1 MKVFVAGGSG
11 MVGSSVIRSVPPEH
25 EVLHKERR
33 ELDLTDR
40 QALERYLRKN
50 QVQAIIMAAAKVGG
64 ILANSRHQLE
74 FLLQNLKI
82 QNAVFEA
89 SMNVGIEN
97 LVYLG
102 SSCIYPQ
109 LAEQPIK
116 ETSILSGM
124 LEPTNEGYALAKI
137 TGVRLAQAIADEHGF
152 NYFSLMPT
160 NLYGPNDNF
169 DVKNSHVPAALMRR
183 FHEAKLTNAQS
194 VKIWGTGNPK
204 REFMHVDD
212 LASAIWHFLKL
223 KPKGELIN
231 IGTGS
236 DVSIAEFA
244 KMISKTVGFRGQ
256 IEFDTSKP
264 DGSPR
269 KLLDI
274 NKARSL
280 GWTSQIELTQGLEQ
294 TYSWFV
300 DRYPK
305 GEVRGY

>member
-11 MVGSSVIRSVPPEH
+11 LVGSSVIRSVPPEH

-64 ILANSRHQLE
+64 ILANSKHQLE

-89 SMNVGIEN
+89 SMNIGIEN
-97 LVYLG
+97 LIFLG

-116 ETSILSGM
+116 ETSILSGK

-137 TGVRLAQAIADEHGF
+137 AGVRLCRAIADESGF

-169 DVKNSHVPAALMRR
+169 DMENSHVPAALMRR
-183 FHEAKLTNAQS
+183 FYEAKLTNAQS

-212 LASAIWHFLKL
+212 LASAIWYFLKR

-236 DVSIAEFA
+236 DLSIAEFA
-244 KMISKTVGFRGQ
+244 KLISQAVGFKGQ

>member
-97 LVYLG
+97 LVFLG

-194 VKIWGTGNPK
+194 AKIWGTGNPK

>member
-1 MKVFVAGGSG
+1 MRVFVAGSSG
-11 MVGSSVIRSVPPEH
+11 LVGSAVVRTAPVEYEIFH
-25 EVLHKERR
+25 AQRR
-33 ELDLTDR
+33 ELDLFNQKDIET
-40 QALERYLRKN
+40 YLQKN
-50 QVQAIIMAAAKVGG
+50 RIQAIIFAAAKVGG
-64 ILANSRHQLE
+64 ILANSTHQLD
-74 FLLQNLKI
+74 FLIQNLKI
-82 QNAVFEA
+82 QNALFEA
-89 SMNVGIEN
+89 SLNIGVESLIF
-97 LVYLG
+97 LG
-102 SSCIYPQ
+102 SSCIYPK
-109 LAEQPIK
+109 LATQPMA
-116 ETSILSGM
+116 ESSILTGP

>member
-97 LVYLG
+97 LVFLG

-137 TGVRLAQAIADEHGF
+137 AGVRLSRAIADENGF

>member
-97 LVYLG
+97 LVFLG